1 MNDSSKEKSQSDL
14 KPEDRVE
21 KPPDVTNVTDGDKKS
36 EESNFDP
43 EECNAVESKEETV
56 RHEESSGSGDSPVC
70 KSSDS
75 DEQNSETSSGDSLR
89 STDETR
95 PILNSHT

>member
-1 MNDSSKEKSQSDL
+1 M
-14 KPEDRVE
+14 
-21 KPPDVTNVTDGDKKS
+21 TNVTADDEKS

-43 EECNAVESKEETV
+43 EESDTAENKEETV
-56 RHEESSGSGDSPVC
+56 RHEGSSGSGDSPVY

-75 DEQNSETSSGDSLR
+75 DGQNSETSSGDSLR

>member
-1 MNDSSKEKSQSDL
+1 M

-21 KPPDVTNVTDGDKKS
+21 KLPDATNVTDGDKKS

-43 EECNAVESKEETV
+43 EECDAVETKEETV
-56 RHEESSGSGDSPVC
+56 RHEGSSGSGDSPVC
-70 KSSDS
+70 KSSDL
-75 DEQNSETSSGDSLR
+75 DRQNSETSSGDSLR
-89 STDETR
+89 SSDETR